1 MKCSKQII
9 YKGHV
14 QGVGFRYSVRQIA
27 SGFEVTGWVKN
38 LDDGSV
44 EMQVMSSDAE
54 ELDSF
59 LDAVKLSSLRGNIRD
74 IKICEIPPLVGVR
87 GFSIAR

>member
-1 MKCSKQII
+1 MTFSKQII

-14 QGVGFRYSVRQIA
+14 QGVGFRFAVRMIA
-27 SGFEVTGWVKN
+27 TGFEVTGWVKN

-44 EMQVMSSDAE
+44 EMQVMSRDTE

-59 LDAVKLSSLRGNIRD
+59 LDAVKSSSLRGNIRD
-74 IKICEIPPLVGVR
+74 IKISEIPPLVGVR